1 MRRVEGKTALVTG
14 AAGGIGGAIALRLAE
29 NGARIFLTDASET
42 GLEEAAARI
51 AAATGA
57 ESGVHTHD
65 VSSEESWHL
74 VMAAVGRA
82 CDKLDIV
89 VNSAGIFNTIGQPFD
104 AIPYAEWREII
115 AVNLDGAFLGTRCG
129 VQAMKGTGGGS
140 IINIASTASYLGT
153 KAGAAYGASK
163 GGIRAL
169 TVQAAISCANHRY
182 DVRVNSISPGYVRT
196 PAMEAR
202 LAAEY
207 GSLEEGLKA
216 AAARNPLG
224 RVVDPDDVAWGA
236 VYLASDESRMITA
249 FDLVIDGGMVRA

>member
-82 CDKLDIV
+82 CDKL
-89 VNSAGIFNTIGQPFD
+89 
-104 AIPYAEWREII
+104 
-115 AVNLDGAFLGTRCG
+115 
-129 VQAMKGTGGGS
+129 
-140 IINIASTASYLGT
+140 
-153 KAGAAYGASK
+153 
-163 GGIRAL
+163 
-169 TVQAAISCANHRY
+169 
-182 DVRVNSISPGYVRT
+182 
-196 PAMEAR
+196 
-202 LAAEY
+202 
-207 GSLEEGLKA
+207 
-216 AAARNPLG
+216 
-224 RVVDPDDVAWGA
+224 
-236 VYLASDESRMITA
+236 
-249 FDLVIDGGMVRA
+249 